1 MRRILLRPSACHAA
15 SAVCSNRAATGPE
28 RNPEGEIYERAMWC
42 ASSSYPSIARTFC
55 CSGALVKR
63 KDFPSGED
71 LTAAGGYALGNIDA
85 RRAAAS
91 SRGYVGEG
99 GKIQERWRCPTL
111 LTALYVMLWLDVR
124 ERRSFP
130 RCQLEDC
137 GRYFGKGPQDTTL
150 YCSKTCAD
158 RVRQRRGR
166 P

>member
-1 MRRILLRPSACHAA
+1 
-15 SAVCSNRAATGPE
+15 
-28 RNPEGEIYERAMWC
+28 MWC